1 MRSPALMLVVD
12 DEPLNRKLL
21 ESYLRSEGYRMLGCG
36 DGPTALSLTREHL
49 PDVILLDVM
58 MPEMTGHEVCRIL
71 KSEPKTRN
79 CQVMMVTAL
88 TGTANTVEGLD
99 TGADDYVSKPVR
111 REEFLAKVRALV
123 RASGLLHE
131 LEAARDTLAA
141 RNDELQLKK
150 TLAQTLVHDLKNP
163 LTTILGNLELLRR
176 DAEEKVRDRID
187 RSLRSASRM
196 VKMVMNLLDVEKLE
210 EGRLRPKTETINA
223 VDIAVAAVEEAEV
236 AAEQRK
242 VALQLQVPDPA
253 WVEVDSDLLR
263 RVLDNLISNAITH
276 SPSDSV
282 VEVVVCNR
290 PEGVELAVSDAGPGV
305 PEEAREAVF
314 EKYSQLNP
322 GDASRSFNRG
332 LGLTFCRLAVE
343 AHGGTI
349 WVDSAAGGGA
359 CFRTLLPDA
368 SPEEEP
374 RAQSAEPTQDR

>member
-1 MRSPALMLVVD
+1 ML
-12 DEPLNRKLL
+12 
-21 ESYLRSEGYRMLGCG
+21 SCA
-36 DGPTALSLTREHL
+36 DGPTAISLTREHL

-58 MPEMTGHEVCRIL
+58 MPEMSGHEVCRAL
-71 KSEPKTRN
+71 KGDPKTRN

-88 TGTANTVEGLD
+88 GGTANTVEGLD

-111 REEFLAKVRALV
+111 REEFLAKVRALI
-123 RASGLLHE
+123 RASGLLHD

-141 RNDELQLKK
+141 RNEELQLKK

-176 DAEEKVRDRID
+176 GAEEKVRDRID

-196 VKMVMNLLDVEKLE
+196 LKMVMNLLDVERLE
-210 EGRLRPKTETINA
+210 EGRLRPKTETVNA

-236 AAEQRK
+236 AAEQRS
-242 VALQLQVPDPA
+242 VALQLEVADPA
-253 WVEVDSDLLR
+253 WVQADSDLLR
-263 RVLDNLISNAITH
+263 RVVDNLIANAITH

-305 PEEAREAVF
+305 PEEAREEVF

-322 GDASRSFNRG
+322 GDTSRSFNKG

-359 CFRTLLPDA
+359 CFHTLLPDA
-368 SPEEEP
+368 CLEEEP
-374 RAQSAEPTQDR
+374 RAQSLEPTPDR

>member
-1 MRSPALMLVVD
+1 MLVVD

-36 DGPTALSLTREHL
+36 DGPTAISLTREHL

-176 DAEEKVRDRID
+176 GAEEKVRDRID

-242 VALQLQVPDPA
+242 VALQLEVPDPA
-253 WVEVDSDLLR
+253 WVAADSDLLR
-263 RVLDNLISNAITH
+263 RVVDNLISNAITH

-368 SPEEEP
+368 GPEEEP